1 LSGARH
7 LLFCEALAVWAYSGA
22 PERLASAALG
32 ESAKSGFIRLFL
44 SAHQNC
50 RGKPWP
56 IFYSFAPDFRRN
68 VRLSYG
74 IHASGFA
81 EVEMCWQ

>member
-1 LSGARH
+1 MLT
-7 LLFCEALAVWAYSGA
+7 
-22 PERLASAALG
+22 RLQRIEG
-32 ESAKSGFIRLFL
+32 QIEKI
-44 SAHQNC
+44 
-50 RGKPWP
+50 KP

-74 IHASGFA
+74 IHTSGFA